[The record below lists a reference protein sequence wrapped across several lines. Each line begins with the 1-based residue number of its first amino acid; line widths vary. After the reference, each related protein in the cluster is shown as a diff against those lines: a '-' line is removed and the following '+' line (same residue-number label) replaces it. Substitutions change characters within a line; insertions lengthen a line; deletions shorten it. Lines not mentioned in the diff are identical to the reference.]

1 MDLRKHNGK
10 SPASRRSQKE
20 RIRIKDDPSIIR
32 RRYESGETLS
42 SIAKSHGVTA
52 ATVLKFCRDHGIPRR
67 TKSEIQT
74 TRMRD
79 PVLRERN
86 RERLIELYLSRRKC
100 GTKPER
106 DFEQWLRENNIEF
119 ESQYRR
125 VGNKHPYDYFLPQY
139 NLLVEIDG
147 HYWHSKPAQKIK
159 DRKHNR
165 DAKRKG
171 YNIVRI
177 NTQKLKKKTYDHF
190 LGRFINRTIENEV
203 GS

>member
-1 MDLRKHNGK
+1 MK
-10 SPASRRSQKE
+10 
-20 RIRIKDDPSIIR
+20 
-32 RRYESGETLS
+32 
-42 SIAKSHGVTA
+42 
-52 ATVLKFCRDHGIPRR
+52 
-67 TKSEIQT
+67 
-74 TRMRD
+74 D

-86 RERLIELYLSRRKC
+86 RERLIELYVSRRKY

-106 DFEQWLRENNIEF
+106 DFEHWLRENNIEF

-147 HYWHSKPAQKIK
+147 HYWHSKPEQKIK

-171 YNIVRI
+171 YDIVRI
-177 NTQKLKKKTYDHF
+177 DTLKLKKKTYDHF
-190 LGRFINRTIENEV
+190 IGRFINRSTESEV
-203 GS
+203 SS